1 MKDTIVLR
9 AGWLSARSSR
19 RALIVYTVL
28 FLALPACVLTALSMG
43 SHVISIPEV
52 IGALAPGAEG
62 PNRLVV
68 VEWRAPRAVAAVLFG
83 ACLGLSGA
91 LFQSLTRNP
100 LGSPDVIGLN
110 SGAYTGV
117 VCVIMLGGSGYPAL
131 AGGAVLGGLGTALLV
146 YLLAL
151 RQGMRGFRLIVVGIA
166 IGAMLSSVNTWFS
179 VKADLDVALRAAIW
193 GAGTLN
199 GVGGPAVGVS
209 AAAAFLLFLAL
220 PMLGR
225 RMRQLE
231 LGDDTAA
238 MSGVAVE
245 GTKVL
250 MVVVGVGFTAVVTA
264 VTGPIAFVALVA
276 PQIARRL
283 TGHGGIAD
291 LAGSALVGALL
302 LSMADLI
309 AQYAIPD
316 TALPVGAV
324 TVCLGGGYL
333 VWLLFGESGRS

>member
-1 MKDTIVLR
+1 MRDTIVLR
-9 AGWLSARSSR
+9 AGRVSVRSSR
-19 RALIVYTVL
+19 RALIVYGIML
-28 FLALPACVLTALSMG
+28 LALPACVLIALSMG
-43 SHVISIPEV
+43 SRVIPIPEV
-52 IGALAPGAEG
+52 IGALAPGSEG

-68 VEWRAPRAVAAVLFG
+68 VEWRAPRAVAAALFG

-100 LGSPDVIGLN
+100 LGSPDIIGLN

-117 VCVIMLGGSGYPAL
+117 VCVIMLGGSGYPTL
-131 AGGAVLGGLGTALLV
+131 AGGAVLGGLGTALAV

-151 RQGMRGFRLIVVGIA
+151 RQGMRGFRLIIVGIA
-166 IGAMLSSVNTWFS
+166 VGAMLSSVNTWFS

-199 GVGGPAVGVS
+199 GVGWPPVGVS
-209 AAAAFLLFLAL
+209 AAMAVLLFLAL
-220 PMLGR
+220 PALGR

-231 LGDDTAA
+231 LGEDTAA
-238 MSGVAVE
+238 MSGVPVE
-245 GTKVL
+245 ATKAL

-283 TGHGGIAD
+283 TRHGGIAD
-291 LAGSALVGALL
+291 LTGSALAGALL

-309 AQYAIPD
+309 ARYAIPGI
-316 TALPVGAV
+316 ALPVGAV

-333 VWLLFGESGRS
+333 VWLLFRESGRS

>member
-1 MKDTIVLR
+1 M
-9 AGWLSARSSR
+9 RSSR
-19 RALIVYTVL
+19 RALIVYGIML
-28 FLALPACVLTALSMG
+28 LALPACVLIALSMG
-43 SHVISIPEV
+43 SRVIPIPEV
-52 IGALAPGAEG
+52 IGALAPGSEG

-68 VEWRAPRAVAAVLFG
+68 VEWRAPRAVAAALFG

-100 LGSPDVIGLN
+100 LGSPDIIGLN

-117 VCVIMLGGSGYPAL
+117 VCVIMLGGSGYLTL
-131 AGGAVLGGLGTALLV
+131 AGGAVLGGLGTALTV

-151 RQGMRGFRLIVVGIA
+151 RQGMRGFRLIIVGIA
-166 IGAMLSSVNTWFS
+166 VGAMLSSVNTWFS

-199 GVGGPAVGVS
+199 GVAWPPVGVS
-209 AAAAFLLFLAL
+209 AAVAVLLFLAL
-220 PMLGR
+220 PALGR
-225 RMRQLE
+225 QMRQLE
-231 LGDDTAA
+231 LGEDTAA
-238 MSGVAVE
+238 MSGVRVE
-245 GTKVL
+245 ATKAL

-291 LAGSALVGALL
+291 LTGSALAGALL

-309 AQYAIPD
+309 ARYAIPGI
-316 TALPVGAV
+316 ALPVGAV

-333 VWLLFGESGRS
+333 VWLLFRESGRS

>member
-1 MKDTIVLR
+1 M
-9 AGWLSARSSR
+9 RSSR
-19 RALIVYTVL
+19 RALIVYGIML
-28 FLALPACVLTALSMG
+28 LALPACVLIALSMG
-43 SHVISIPEV
+43 SRVIPIPEV
-52 IGALAPGAEG
+52 IGALVPGSEG

-68 VEWRAPRAVAAVLFG
+68 VEWRAPRAVAAALFG
-83 ACLGLSGA
+83 ACLGSSGA

-100 LGSPDVIGLN
+100 LGSPDIIGLN

-117 VCVIMLGGSGYPAL
+117 VCVIMLGGSGYLTL
-131 AGGAVLGGLGTALLV
+131 AGGAVLGGLGTALAV

-151 RQGMRGFRLIVVGIA
+151 RQGMRGVRLIIVGIA
-166 IGAMLSSVNTWFS
+166 VGAMLSSVNTWFS

-199 GVGGPAVGVS
+199 GVGWPPVGVS
-209 AAAAFLLFLAL
+209 AAMAVLLFLAL
-220 PMLGR
+220 PALGR

-231 LGDDTAA
+231 LGEDTAA
-238 MSGVAVE
+238 MSGVPVE
-245 GTKVL
+245 ATKAL

-283 TGHGGIAD
+283 TRHGGIAD
-291 LAGSALVGALL
+291 LTGSALAGALL

-309 AQYAIPD
+309 ARYAIPGI
-316 TALPVGAV
+316 ALPVGAV

-333 VWLLFGESGRS
+333 VWLLFRESGRS